1 MKYRLN
7 DHIIFDAD
15 TGTLGLTEFSD
26 DPISISNPSKRLLLL
41 LLAHHG
47 EAVSRDVIFKKVWDD
62 YGMVSGNNNLNQ
74 CVSKLRRVIK
84 NLGIEDEVIAT
95 VPKVGFM
102 LRYEIMV
109 ESCEGPES
117 RPPDVEIPFTPR
129 ISPKPEITHSTRDI
143 EREGA
148 VYAGYSLRWW
158 AIASVV
164 ALGVIMLVAGITT
177 YLSGSIAR
185 QEIYLGKAN
194 SCKVFMSMPGAST
207 MVGTGLSRDILAYAG
222 MQAAECNGDEFL
234 LVVRSNQVRSY
245 ISGISRLFVLRC
257 RILREHRV
265 EVCSGLESDN
275 AAIIN

>member
-7 DHIIFDAD
+7 DHIIFDVD
-15 TGTLGLTEFSD
+15 TGTLSLAEFSD

-41 LLAHHG
+41 LITHHG
-47 EAVSRDVIFKKVWDD
+47 EAVCREVIFKKVWDD

-102 LRYEIMV
+102 LRYEIVV
-109 ESCEGPES
+109 EPCDGPEDS
-117 RPPDVEIPFTPR
+117 FADEEIPVVAR
-129 ISPKPEITHSTRDI
+129 ISEQPEIALAPAAVGT
-143 EREGA
+143 
-148 VYAGYSLRWW
+148 VYAGYSRRWW
-158 AIASVV
+158 AIVSLVTLGVMMLVV
-164 ALGVIMLVAGITT
+164 AIGS
-177 YLSGSIAR
+177 YLTGSVPR

-194 SCKVFMSMPGAST
+194 NCKVFMSMPGAST
-207 MVGTGLSRDILAYAG
+207 AVSAGLSRDILAYAAP
-222 MQAAECNGDEFL
+222 QTTACSGDEFL

-245 ISGISRLFVLRC
+245 ISGISRLFFLRC

>member
-1 MKYRLN
+1 M
-7 DHIIFDAD
+7 
-15 TGTLGLTEFSD
+15 
-26 DPISISNPSKRLLLL
+26 
-41 LLAHHG
+41 
-47 EAVSRDVIFKKVWDD
+47 
-62 YGMVSGNNNLNQ
+62 
-74 CVSKLRRVIK
+74 
-84 NLGIEDEVIAT
+84 
-95 VPKVGFM
+95 
-102 LRYEIMV
+102 
-109 ESCEGPES
+109 
-117 RPPDVEIPFTPR
+117 
-129 ISPKPEITHSTRDI
+129 
-143 EREGA
+143 
-148 VYAGYSLRWW
+148 YAGYSLRWW

>member
-7 DHIIFDAD
+7 DHIIFDVD
-15 TGTLGLTEFSD
+15 TGTLSLAEFSD

-41 LLAHHG
+41 LITHHG
-47 EAVSRDVIFKKVWDD
+47 EAVCREVIFKKVWDD

-84 NLGIEDEVIAT
+84 NLGIEEEVIVT

-102 LRYEIMV
+102 LRYEIVV
-109 ESCEGPES
+109 ESCDGPEDS
-117 RPPDVEIPFTPR
+117 FADEEMPVNVRASEP
-129 ISPKPEITHSTRDI
+129 PEIALAPAAAGT
-143 EREGA
+143 
-148 VYAGYSLRWW
+148 VYAGYSRRWW
-158 AIASVV
+158 VIASLVTLGVMMLVV
-164 ALGVIMLVAGITT
+164 AISS
-177 YLSGSIAR
+177 YLTGSVPR

-194 SCKVFMSMPGAST
+194 NCKVFMSMPGTAAAISA
-207 MVGTGLSRDILAYAG
+207 GLSRDILAYAAP
-222 MQAAECNGDEFL
+222 QTAVCSGDEYL

-245 ISGISRLFVLRC
+245 ISGISRLFFLRC

-275 AAIIN
+275 AATIN

>member
-7 DHIIFDAD
+7 DHIIFDVD
-15 TGTLGLTEFSD
+15 TGTLSLAEFSD

-41 LLAHHG
+41 LITHHG
-47 EAVSRDVIFKKVWDD
+47 EAVCREVIFKKVWDD

-84 NLGIEDEVIAT
+84 NLGIEEEVIAT

-102 LRYEIMV
+102 LRYEIVV
-109 ESCEGPES
+109 EPCDGPEDS
-117 RPPDVEIPFTPR
+117 LADEEMPVVAR
-129 ISPKPEITHSTRDI
+129 ISEQPEIALAPAAVGT
-143 EREGA
+143 
-148 VYAGYSLRWW
+148 VYAGYSRRWW
-158 AIASVV
+158 AIVSLVTLGVMMLVV
-164 ALGVIMLVAGITT
+164 AIGS
-177 YLSGSIAR
+177 YLTGSVPR

-194 SCKVFMSMPGAST
+194 NCKVFMSMPGAST
-207 MVGTGLSRDILAYAG
+207 AVSAGLSRDILAYAAP
-222 MQAAECNGDEFL
+222 QTAACSGDEFL

-245 ISGISRLFVLRC
+245 ISGISRLFFLRC

>member
-7 DHIIFDAD
+7 DHIIFDVD
-15 TGTLGLTEFSD
+15 TGTLSLAEFSD

-41 LLAHHG
+41 LITHHG
-47 EAVSRDVIFKKVWDD
+47 EAVCREVIFKKVWDD

-84 NLGIEDEVIAT
+84 NLGIDDEVIAT

-102 LRYEIMV
+102 LRYEIVV
-109 ESCEGPES
+109 EPCDGPEDS
-117 RPPDVEIPFTPR
+117 FADEEMPVVARVSEQ
-129 ISPKPEITHSTRDI
+129 PEIALAPAAAGT
-143 EREGA
+143 
-148 VYAGYSLRWW
+148 VYAGYSRRWW
-158 AIASVV
+158 AIASLVT
-164 ALGVIMLVAGITT
+164 LGVIMLVVAISS
-177 YLSGSIAR
+177 YLTNSVPR

-194 SCKVFMSMPGAST
+194 NCKVFMSMPGAST
-207 MVGTGLSRDILAYAG
+207 AVSAGLSRDILAYAAP
-222 MQAAECNGDEFL
+222 QTAVCSGDEFL

-245 ISGISRLFVLRC
+245 ISGISRLFFLRC

>member
-7 DHIIFDAD
+7 DHIIFDVD
-15 TGTLGLTEFSD
+15 TGTLSLAEFSD

-41 LLAHHG
+41 LITHHG
-47 EAVSRDVIFKKVWDD
+47 EAVCREVIFKKVWDD

-84 NLGIEDEVIAT
+84 NLGIEEEVIAT

-102 LRYEIMV
+102 LRYEIEV
-109 ESCEGPES
+109 ESCDGQDGSVTDE
-117 RPPDVEIPFTPR
+117 EIPVIAYASEQPQ
-129 ISPKPEITHSTRDI
+129 IASSPAEP
-143 EREGA
+143 A
-148 VYAGYSLRWW
+148 VAGTVHVGYSRRWW
-158 AIASVV
+158 AIASIV
-164 ALGVIMLVAGITT
+164 ALGVIMLVVAISS
-177 YLSGSIAR
+177 YLTGSVPR

-194 SCKVFMSMPGAST
+194 SCKVFMSMPGTAAAVSA
-207 MVGTGLSRDILAYAG
+207 GLSRDILAYAAP
-222 MQAAECNGDEFL
+222 QSAACSGDEFL

-245 ISGISRLFVLRC
+245 ISGISRLFFLRC

>member
-15 TGTLGLTEFSD
+15 TGTLSLTELSE

-41 LLAHHG
+41 LLTHHG

-62 YGMVSGNNNLNQ
+62 YGMISGNNNLNQ

-102 LRYEIMV
+102 LRYEILV
-109 ESCEGPES
+109 ESCEGPEN
-117 RPPDVEIPFTPR
+117 RPPNIAIPDTPEIPD
-129 ISPKPEITHSTRDI
+129 KPEITHAATEI
-143 EREGA
+143 ERGGP
-148 VYAGYSLRWW
+148 VYAGFSLRWW

-185 QEIYLGKAN
+185 QEIYLGKAS
-194 SCKVFMSMPGAST
+194 SCKVFMSIPGASGI
-207 MVGTGLSRDILAYAG
+207 VGAGLSRDILAYAG

-265 EVCSGLESDN
+265 EICSGLESDN
-275 AAIIN
+275 AEIIN

>member
-7 DHIIFDAD
+7 DHIIFDVD
-15 TGTLGLTEFSD
+15 TGTLSLAEFSD

-41 LLAHHG
+41 LITHHG
-47 EAVSRDVIFKKVWDD
+47 EAVCREVIFKKVWDD

-84 NLGIEDEVIAT
+84 NLGIEEEVIAT

-102 LRYEIMV
+102 LRYEIVV
-109 ESCEGPES
+109 EPCDGPEDS
-117 RPPDVEIPFTPR
+117 FADEEMPVVAR
-129 ISPKPEITHSTRDI
+129 ISEQPEIALAPAAAGT
-143 EREGA
+143 
-148 VYAGYSLRWW
+148 VYAGYSRRWW
-158 AIASVV
+158 AIVSLVTLGMMMLVV
-164 ALGVIMLVAGITT
+164 AIGS
-177 YLSGSIAR
+177 YLTGSVPR

-194 SCKVFMSMPGAST
+194 NCKVFMSMPGAST
-207 MVGTGLSRDILAYAG
+207 AVSAGLSRDILAYAAP
-222 MQAAECNGDEFL
+222 QTAVCSGDEFL

-245 ISGISRLFVLRC
+245 ISGISRLFFLRC

>member
-7 DHIIFDAD
+7 DHIIFDVD
-15 TGTLGLTEFSD
+15 TGTLSLAEFSD

-41 LLAHHG
+41 LITHHG
-47 EAVSRDVIFKKVWDD
+47 EAVCREVIFKKVWDD

-84 NLGIEDEVIAT
+84 NLGIEEEVIAT

-102 LRYEIMV
+102 LRYEIVV
-109 ESCEGPES
+109 EPCDGPEDS
-117 RPPDVEIPFTPR
+117 FADEEMPVVAR
-129 ISPKPEITHSTRDI
+129 ISEQPEIALAPAAAGT
-143 EREGA
+143 
-148 VYAGYSLRWW
+148 VYAGYSRRWW
-158 AIASVV
+158 AIVSLVTLGVMMLVV
-164 ALGVIMLVAGITT
+164 AIGS
-177 YLSGSIAR
+177 YLSGSVPR

-194 SCKVFMSMPGAST
+194 NCKVFMSMPGAST
-207 MVGTGLSRDILAYAG
+207 AVSAGLSRDILAYAAP
-222 MQAAECNGDEFL
+222 QTAVCSGDEFL

-245 ISGISRLFVLRC
+245 ISGISRLFFLRC

>member
-7 DHIIFDAD
+7 DHIIFDVD
-15 TGTLGLTEFSD
+15 TGTLSLTELSD

-41 LLAHHG
+41 LITHHG
-47 EAVSRDVIFKKVWDD
+47 EAVGREVIFKKVWDD

-84 NLGIEDEVIAT
+84 NLGIEEEVIAT

-102 LRYEIMV
+102 LRYEIIV
-109 ESCEGPES
+109 EHCDGLEKSFTDEETS
-117 RPPDVEIPFTPR
+117 VIPHA
-129 ISPKPEITHSTRDI
+129 SVQPEIASSAGKPGGVGT
-143 EREGA
+143 
-148 VYAGYSLRWW
+148 VYAGYSRRWW
-158 AIASVV
+158 TIAGIV
-164 ALGVIMLVAGITT
+164 ALGVIMLVVAISC
-177 YLSGSIAR
+177 YLTGSVSR

-194 SCKVFMSMPGAST
+194 SCKVFMSMPGTAVAVSA
-207 MVGTGLSRDILAYAG
+207 GLSRDILAYAAP
-222 MQAAECNGDEFL
+222 QTAECSGDEFL

-245 ISGISRLFVLRC
+245 ISGISRLFFLRC

-265 EVCSGLESDN
+265 EICSGLESDK

>member
-7 DHIIFDAD
+7 DHIIFDVD
-15 TGTLGLTEFSD
+15 TGTLSLAEFSD

-41 LLAHHG
+41 LITHHG
-47 EAVSRDVIFKKVWDD
+47 EAVCREVIFKKVWDD

-84 NLGIEDEVIAT
+84 NLGIEEEVIAT

-102 LRYEIMV
+102 LRYEIVV
-109 ESCEGPES
+109 EPCDGPEDS
-117 RPPDVEIPFTPR
+117 FADEEMPVVAR
-129 ISPKPEITHSTRDI
+129 ISEQPEIALAPAAAGT
-143 EREGA
+143 
-148 VYAGYSLRWW
+148 VYAGYSRRWW
-158 AIASVV
+158 AIVSLVTLGVMMLVV
-164 ALGVIMLVAGITT
+164 AIGS
-177 YLSGSIAR
+177 YLTGSVPR

-194 SCKVFMSMPGAST
+194 NCKVFMSMPGAST
-207 MVGTGLSRDILAYAG
+207 AVSAGLSRDILAYAAP
-222 MQAAECNGDEFL
+222 QTAVCSGDEFL

-245 ISGISRLFVLRC
+245 ISGISRLFFLRC

>member
-15 TGTLGLTEFSD
+15 TGTLSLTEFSD

-222 MQAAECNGDEFL
+222 MQAAECNGYEFL

>member
-7 DHIIFDAD
+7 DHIIFDVD
-15 TGTLGLTEFSD
+15 TGTLSLAEFSD

-41 LLAHHG
+41 LITHHG
-47 EAVSRDVIFKKVWDD
+47 EAVCREVIFKKVWDD

-84 NLGIEDEVIAT
+84 NLGIEEEVIAT

-102 LRYEIMV
+102 LRYEIVV
-109 ESCEGPES
+109 EPCDGPEDS
-117 RPPDVEIPFTPR
+117 FADEEMPVVAR
-129 ISPKPEITHSTRDI
+129 ISEQPEIALAPAAA
-143 EREGA
+143 GA
-148 VYAGYSLRWW
+148 VYAGYSRRWW
-158 AIASVV
+158 AIVSLVTLGVMMLVV
-164 ALGVIMLVAGITT
+164 AIGS
-177 YLSGSIAR
+177 YLTGSVPR

-194 SCKVFMSMPGAST
+194 NCKVFMSMPGAST
-207 MVGTGLSRDILAYAG
+207 AVSAGLSRDILAYAAP
-222 MQAAECNGDEFL
+222 QTTACSGDEFL

-245 ISGISRLFVLRC
+245 ISGISRLFFLRC

>member
-7 DHIIFDAD
+7 DHIIFDVD
-15 TGTLGLTEFSD
+15 TGTLSLTEFSD

-41 LLAHHG
+41 LINHHG
-47 EAVSRDVIFKKVWDD
+47 EPVGREVIFKKVWDD

-84 NLGIEDEVIAT
+84 NLGIEDEVIVT

-109 ESCEGPES
+109 ESCEGPED
-117 RPPDVEIPFTPR
+117 RFANEEIPFTSRTPVQ
-129 ISPKPEITHSTRDI
+129 PEITPSAEESAVTRS
-143 EREGA
+143 
-148 VYAGYSLRWW
+148 VYAGYSRRWW
-158 AIASVV
+158 AIACVV
-164 ALGVIMLVAGITT
+164 ALGAIMLVAGITT
-177 YLSGSIAR
+177 YLTGSVSR
-185 QEIYLGKAN
+185 QEIYLGKVS

-207 MVGTGLSRDILAYAG
+207 AVSAGLSRDILAYAG
-222 MQAAECNGDEFL
+222 PQTAECNGDEFL

-245 ISGISRLFVLRC
+245 ISGISRLFFLRC

-265 EVCSGLESDN
+265 EICSGLESDN

>member
-15 TGTLGLTEFSD
+15 TGTLSLTEFSD

-148 VYAGYSLRWW
+148 VYTGYSLRWW

>member
-7 DHIIFDAD
+7 DHIIFDVD
-15 TGTLGLTEFSD
+15 TGTLSLAEFSD

-41 LLAHHG
+41 LITHHG
-47 EAVSRDVIFKKVWDD
+47 EAVCREVIFKKVWDD

-84 NLGIEDEVIAT
+84 NLGIEEEVIAT

-102 LRYEIMV
+102 LRYEIVV
-109 ESCEGPES
+109 EPCDGPEDS
-117 RPPDVEIPFTPR
+117 FTDEEMPVVAR
-129 ISPKPEITHSTRDI
+129 ISEQPEIALAPAAAGT
-143 EREGA
+143 
-148 VYAGYSLRWW
+148 VYAGYSRRWW
-158 AIASVV
+158 AIVSLVTLGVMMLVV
-164 ALGVIMLVAGITT
+164 AIGS
-177 YLSGSIAR
+177 YLTGSVPR

-194 SCKVFMSMPGAST
+194 NCKVFMSMPGAST
-207 MVGTGLSRDILAYAG
+207 AVSAGLSRDILAYAAP
-222 MQAAECNGDEFL
+222 QTAVCSGDEFL

-245 ISGISRLFVLRC
+245 ISGISRLFFLRC

>member
-7 DHIIFDAD
+7 DHIIFDVD
-15 TGTLGLTEFSD
+15 TGTLSQTEFSD

-41 LLAHHG
+41 LITHHG
-47 EAVSRDVIFKKVWDD
+47 EAVCREVIFKKVWDD

-84 NLGIEDEVIAT
+84 NLGIEEEVIAT

-102 LRYEIMV
+102 LRYEIEV
-109 ESCEGPES
+109 ESCDGLQDSFTDE
-117 RPPDVEIPFTPR
+117 DIPVVPR
-129 ISPKPEITHSTRDI
+129 ASDQPEIASSPAEPPVT
-143 EREGA
+143 GM
-148 VYAGYSLRWW
+148 VYAGYSRRWW

-164 ALGVIMLVAGITT
+164 ALGVIMLVVAISS
-177 YLSGSIAR
+177 YLTGSVSR

-194 SCKVFMSMPGAST
+194 SCKVFMSMPGAAAAASA
-207 MVGTGLSRDILAYAG
+207 GLSRDILAYAAP
-222 MQAAECNGDEFL
+222 QTAECSGDEFL

-245 ISGISRLFVLRC
+245 ISGISRLFFLRC

-265 EVCSGLESDN
+265 EICSGLESDK

>member
-7 DHIIFDAD
+7 DHIIFDVD
-15 TGTLGLTEFSD
+15 TGTLSLAEFSD

-41 LLAHHG
+41 LITHHG
-47 EAVSRDVIFKKVWDD
+47 EAVCREVIFKKVWDD

-84 NLGIEDEVIAT
+84 NLGIEEEVIAT

-102 LRYEIMV
+102 LRYEIVV
-109 ESCEGPES
+109 EPCDGPEDS
-117 RPPDVEIPFTPR
+117 FADEEMPVIAR
-129 ISPKPEITHSTRDI
+129 ISEQPEIALAPAAAGT
-143 EREGA
+143 
-148 VYAGYSLRWW
+148 VYAGYSRRWW
-158 AIASVV
+158 AIVSLVTLGVMMLVV
-164 ALGVIMLVAGITT
+164 AIGS
-177 YLSGSIAR
+177 YLTGSVPR

-194 SCKVFMSMPGAST
+194 NCKVFMSMPGAST
-207 MVGTGLSRDILAYAG
+207 AVSAGLSRDILAYAAP
-222 MQAAECNGDEFL
+222 QTAVCSGDEFL

-245 ISGISRLFVLRC
+245 ISGISRLFFLRC

>member
-1 MKYRLN
+1 MS
-7 DHIIFDAD
+7 
-15 TGTLGLTEFSD
+15 LTEFSD

>member
-7 DHIIFDAD
+7 DHIIFDVD
-15 TGTLGLTEFSD
+15 TGTLSLAEFSD

-41 LLAHHG
+41 LITHHG
-47 EAVSRDVIFKKVWDD
+47 EAVCREVIFKKVWDD

-102 LRYEIMV
+102 LRYEIVV
-109 ESCEGPES
+109 EPCDGPEDS
-117 RPPDVEIPFTPR
+117 FADEEMPVVAR
-129 ISPKPEITHSTRDI
+129 ISEQPEIALAPAAVGT
-143 EREGA
+143 
-148 VYAGYSLRWW
+148 VYAGYSRRWW
-158 AIASVV
+158 AIVSLVTLGVMMLVV
-164 ALGVIMLVAGITT
+164 AIGS
-177 YLSGSIAR
+177 YLTGSVPR

-194 SCKVFMSMPGAST
+194 NCKVFMSMPGAST
-207 MVGTGLSRDILAYAG
+207 AVSAGLSRDILAYAAP
-222 MQAAECNGDEFL
+222 QTTACSGDEFL

-245 ISGISRLFVLRC
+245 ISGISRLFFLRC

>member
-15 TGTLGLTEFSD
+15 TGTLSLTEFSD

-117 RPPDVEIPFTPR
+117 QPPDVEIPFTPR

>member
-7 DHIIFDAD
+7 DHIIFDVD
-15 TGTLGLTEFSD
+15 TGTLSLAEFSD

-41 LLAHHG
+41 LITHHG
-47 EAVSRDVIFKKVWDD
+47 EAVCREVIFKKVWDD

-84 NLGIEDEVIAT
+84 NLGIEEEVIAT

-102 LRYEIMV
+102 LRYEIVV
-109 ESCEGPES
+109 EPCDGPEDS
-117 RPPDVEIPFTPR
+117 FADEEMPVVAR
-129 ISPKPEITHSTRDI
+129 ISEQPEIALAPAAVGT
-143 EREGA
+143 
-148 VYAGYSLRWW
+148 VYAGYSRRWW
-158 AIASVV
+158 AIVSLVTLGVMMLVV
-164 ALGVIMLVAGITT
+164 AIGS
-177 YLSGSIAR
+177 YLTGSVPR

-194 SCKVFMSMPGAST
+194 NCKVFMSMPGAST
-207 MVGTGLSRDILAYAG
+207 AVSAGLSRDILAYAAP
-222 MQAAECNGDEFL
+222 QTTACSGDEFL

-245 ISGISRLFVLRC
+245 ISGISRLFFLRC

>member
-15 TGTLGLTEFSD
+15 TGTLSLTEFSD

-129 ISPKPEITHSTRDI
+129 ISPKSEITHSTRDI